1 MKQRGVGAKLATGVV
16 TAFTFVWLSQANARA
31 TPHLQVVGESS
42 LGYTDN
48 AQATP
53 RADTLRTKSA
63 FWMLSPGVNLALEEP
78 RSLQRIGYR
87 YEYDF
92 YFNSGAS
99 SSSSNRFDYRGF
111 FDLSRRV
118 TLVLGAT
125 TTLAD
130 RFTSVAFAAPGAGA
144 VGALPVGTGS
154 FLQAAAD
161 ESTSI
166 DVAEGYRAWQS
177 GSGVFE
183 TPIFDTQGPELS
195 SVAWRL
201 GAERSFFADA
211 AGLEARGDYSVVSG
225 GVDAAGAP
233 LGVQRQLTGG
243 GVALWRHDW
252 GRYVSSS
259 AEAGALRVQRLN
271 VKRGF
276 WTPIGG
282 ASLSYATERGDA
294 QLAYAHTIS
303 VNTLLGQSLLVD
315 ELRLRGELPLTPEG
329 ELALA
334 TTCGYQRGR
343 LLDEN
348 AELATRVS
356 VLLADVSL
364 GWQATKLL
372 ALGIRYEHIQQK
384 SGAQAPPLP
393 VSFVQNNVL
402 VGATLKFPSERDMP
416 RPYRAPRRV
425 DRSDELRD
433 GIQARAEGPQA
444 PGGGA
449 R

>member
-1 MKQRGVGAKLATGVV
+1 MAKSIALAAGAATLLGLTGATAGARPKLQ
-16 TAFTFVWLSQANARA
+16 L
-31 TPHLQVVGESS
+31 VGESS

-53 RADTLRTKSA
+53 TADTLRTKSA
-63 FWMLSPGVNLALEEP
+63 FWMLSPGINLALEQP
-78 RSLQRIGYR
+78 RSTQRLGYR

-92 YFNSGAS
+92 FFNSGAS
-99 SSSSNRFDYRGF
+99 SSSANRFDYRAF
-111 FDLSRRV
+111 FDLAERV
-118 TLVLGAT
+118 SWAVGAT
-125 TTLAD
+125 ATLAD

-161 ESTSI
+161 ESMSF
-166 DVAEGYRAWQS
+166 DVSEGWRAWHS
-177 GSGVFE
+177 ASGVFS
-183 TPIFDTQGPELS
+183 TPLFDTQGPELG
-195 SVAWRL
+195 VVGLRL

-211 AGLEARGDYSVVSG
+211 AGVEARGDYSVVSG
-225 GVDAAGAP
+225 SVDTSGAP
-233 LGVQRQLTGG
+233 VGLQRQLSGG
-243 GVALWRHDW
+243 GVAIWRHDF
-252 GRYVSSS
+252 GRYFSSS
-259 AEAGALRVQRLN
+259 TEAGALRVERLST
-271 VKRGF
+271 KRGF
-276 WTPIGG
+276 WTPIGS
-282 ASLSYATERGDA
+282 ATLSFATEQGDA
-294 QLAYAHTIS
+294 QLSYAHT
-303 VNTLLGQSLLVD
+303 VTTNTLLGQSLLAD
-315 ELRLRGELPLTPEG
+315 EVRLRGDLPLTPKG

-372 ALGIRYEHIQQK
+372 ALGVRYEHIRQK
-384 SGAQAPPLP
+384 SGAQTPPLP

-402 VGATLKFPSERDMP
+402 LGATLKFPPERDMP

-425 DRSDELRD
+425 DRSDELRE
-433 GIQARAEGPQA
+433 GIQPRAEGPRG
-444 PGGGA
+444 PGDGA